1 MHQFLVLTTQGGTS
15 GMVYAALALA
25 LVLIWRSARIV
36 NFAQGAMAMFTTYIA
51 LWVIQTSG
59 SYWLGFVVAL
69 ASGLVAGAV
78 VERLIIRRIA
88 SGPPLNPVIASLGI
102 LLFLEAVVPMIFGGP
117 VPGFP
122 PALSFFCVQDAR
134 GGTALSPL

>member
-1 MHQFLVLTTQGGTS
+1 MHQFLVLTTQGVTS

-25 LVLIWRSARIV
+25 LVLIWRSTRIV

-59 SYWLGFVVAL
+59 SYWLGFLVGL

-78 VERLIIRRIA
+78 VWRLVIRRIA
-88 SGPPLNPVIASLGI
+88 PRPPLHPRISSL
-102 LLFLEAVVPMIFGGP
+102 
-117 VPGFP
+117 
-122 PALSFFCVQDAR
+122 
-134 GGTALSPL
+134 